1 MCTVIPSKFVIFC
14 SPCPSFFLCVAEILP
29 VVFCCCPSS
38 AVRRTGGTLSESAGC
53 RQEASQQ
60 GSEDPGSLAWEF
72 TGPLPTFSV
81 ASADDK

>member
-1 MCTVIPSKFVIFC
+1 M
-14 SPCPSFFLCVAEILP
+14 
-29 VVFCCCPSS
+29 
-38 AVRRTGGTLSESAGC
+38 RRTGGTLSESAEY

-81 ASADDK
+81 ASACDK